1 MKHAIKIVSLVM
13 LASFLIFNSFSLAS
27 SPYGIKKIPVFPTP
41 LGYVSDYAEL
51 IDRNWHSRI
60 RDVCK
65 ELEDRT
71 GVEMIV
77 ATIESVKPYSHA
89 REYAE
94 KLYREWRIGTFQQE
108 KGILLLTSQKE
119 RQAVVVLGRNL
130 LPIIGK
136 SELDILSERHLIP
149 MFRNHEFGKS
159 LYQATVGLASASG
172 NVIKKPI
179 KKKGSSSAGFWMNV
193 AAVIAM
199 LFALWRFTRPERK
212 HPFQRWRRGEYWGTG
227 QGGFGGGFG
236 GFGGG
241 TSGQGL
247 S

>member
-1 MKHAIKIVSLVM
+1 MKIISSVLLVTFLTFTSL
-13 LASFLIFNSFSLAS
+13 SWAS
-27 SPYGIKKIPVFPTP
+27 SPYGIKKVPIFPMP

-51 IDRNWHSRI
+51 IERDWHSRI
-60 RDVCK
+60 RSLCR

-71 GVEMIV
+71 GIEMIV
-77 ATIESVKPYSHA
+77 VTIESVKPYSHA

-94 KLYREWRIGTFQQE
+94 KLYEEWRIGTAQQE
-108 KGILLLTSQKE
+108 KGILLLTSEKE
-119 RQAVVVLGRNL
+119 QQAVVVVGRNL
-130 LPIIGK
+130 LPIISTRK
-136 SELDILSERHLIP
+136 LDILSERHLIS
-149 MFRNHEFGKS
+149 MFQNHEFGES
-159 LYQATVGLASASG
+159 LYQATVGLASAFG
-172 NVIKKPI
+172 NVTKEPTKE
-179 KKKGSSSAGFWMNV
+179 KRSFSAGFWMNV
-193 AAVIAM
+193 AAVFAM

-212 HPFQRWRRGEYWGTG
+212 HPFQRWRRGHYWGTG